1 MFSTAVTE
9 GGPATATRSRRR
21 QRPKSQE
28 SLVPQPKA
36 KRQRVPLSEQ
46 TFVNPDAQANTVVE
60 APVVVEKRAPAAEP
74 VDDAGNENV
83 NPAPRKELNLRTK
96 KTKHADR
103 AASKGDGSVALTKTD
118 AYIVSKLPAIP
129 DRIRSDWSLKQH
141 ADISSSFGYALTLSQ
156 TNALVWPY
164 HSTSQSPE
172 TFTFT
177 LPTPGRPSDPLP
189 VGCFV
194 SPSASSTEPGL
205 VVVTASSGKVVFW
218 ESISSA
224 ATFAFIKKDRSGVEH
239 SISGMSHGE
248 KVTSITNAESAGF
261 IITFNS
267 GRLAY
272 MSVRDNHGRPAIS
285 VQFLRS
291 NLATAGGGIFGSIR
305 HAFSNLSLRGEI
317 AAVRADRSAR
327 VGERNIVALT
337 SKGKLQAWKIHR
349 GGHNEHI
356 GEAEM
361 RDSLYSALYEADP
374 YTKDFSPDSLEA
386 LDFTFVPKGLEHKYL
401 EMSRLSDAMATDDA
415 SVQHLLLLV
424 SLTRKSVARYSLV
437 EVILRPN
444 SCKVGM
450 VRPITSYST
459 PLQRASGEGEASSS
473 PRVYLPRPALVAFV
487 VFERAAVMA
496 SVALPPESP
505 DSQLQ
510 SDNHILPPSFE
521 DVVDFREDDLY
532 EIVGSGFEEMP
543 SVIQED
549 KENRI
554 FRQRPTRNPAALL
567 MVRGAGVI
575 RFITTDIDKFASEQ
589 APQVSAKSKL
599 EQTVFSGSR
608 KGSPLIFD
616 GRRETSFTGKELSTA
631 ALEVSQEILGSTTTH
646 MPTLPASLEDNLRER
661 SRALERL
668 VRHLQSI
675 GADMDRSTRWNLLYN
690 AEKMHVATLIWK
702 LHEAFTAA
710 RPADDKKSLIGSI
723 VEFIHEDQKSNPV
736 AAAGEVDAIRHWFIN
751 DVFRLELFVA
761 WGYEVIKTLY
771 KDRLLDD
778 TKITVMMNEAIQLNV
793 TTHFG
798 ALEFRKEN
806 LDLYGLGEERMS
818 LGILRDNIEGM
829 PEPWTG
835 CHYLANNVKR
845 LLDLSDQWYKKHQ
858 SLAAEKMQ
866 GTDKPNAAIL
876 AKIFDEL
883 PSLTDA
889 ALTAVLEY
897 ARWGATS
904 PDHNTFAQS
913 FAKVYAA
920 DRFEKPVFLARAG
933 KWEEGALLAE
943 KHQSLHGLAVVLLDH
958 VEALEQQLAQP
969 GLPASEAK
977 VLKALR
983 EAKKSQLED
992 RFSRY
997 GKDFAFPVYEFLLE
1011 KHGVEAVLEF
1021 DLETLGFKTLFLR
1034 SKPELARI
1042 SWINDIEQEKDV
1054 DHAADTLVSLAL
1066 NKEQQAWNKRVELSL
1081 GKLALLAEAEEK
1093 QEQPNGLKVAVNEA
1107 RHESQLATV
1116 ENELITLKVQDELYK
1131 LILTSTYDA
1140 VDEAAALN
1148 FAMEAHSANIPR
1160 RQKVLLQLFE
1170 DGMERLLKHEALD
1183 AMTLIDLL
1191 TLVYFK
1197 PEQQEHL
1204 AHPFWMAL
1212 KVAESSCHAEELKEA
1227 KRLIWRR
1234 LFIRDDWARIN
1245 DTQLKHDREVV
1256 AELADTE
1263 LYAVLADCVRY
1274 QDEREPFRPMSPQEA
1289 LGAFTE
1295 DLDRRFRD
1303 LGAEIHTKQI
1313 EAMRWEDKALKQNI
1327 DKHRLADWLR
1337 TCLGQAQAEV
1347 QRQAEEASMA
1357 AREDPIVVE
1366 DAMMDEV
1373 TNGHVP
1379 GQFIN

>member
-1 MFSTAVTE
+1 MFSTTVSE

-36 KRQRVPLSEQ
+36 KRQRIPLTEQ
-46 TFVNPDAQANTVVE
+46 TFVNPDAQPDAAHV
-60 APVVVEKRAPAAEP
+60 PVEKHVPVEP
-74 VDDAGNENV
+74 VADVGVENI
-83 NPAPRKELNLRTK
+83 NPLPRKELHVRTK
-96 KTKHADR
+96 KSKHAER
-103 AASKGDGSVALTKTD
+103 AASKGDGSVVLTSTN

-129 DRIRSDWSLKQH
+129 DRIRSDWTVKQH
-141 ADISSSFGYALTLSQ
+141 ADISSSFGYALTLTQ
-156 TNALVWPY
+156 TSALVWPY
-164 HSTSQSPE
+164 NSTSQSPE

-177 LPTPGRPSDPLP
+177 LPTPGRSNDPLP

-194 SPSASSTEPGL
+194 SPSASTTEPGL
-205 VVVTASSGKVVFW
+205 VVVTASTGKVVFW

-239 SISGMSHGE
+239 TISGMSHGE
-248 KVTSITNAESAGF
+248 KVVSITSAESAGF
-261 IITFNS
+261 ILTLNS

-272 MSVRDNHGRPAIS
+272 MSVRDNHGRPAIY

-291 NLATAGGGIFGSIR
+291 SLASSGGGIFGSIR

-337 SKGKLQAWKIHR
+337 TKGKLQAWKVHR

-374 YTKDFSPDSLEA
+374 YTKDFSPDSFEA

-401 EMSRLSDAMATDDA
+401 DLSRLSDAMATDDA

-437 EVILRPN
+437 EVILKAN
-444 SCKVGM
+444 SCKIGM
-450 VRPITSYST
+450 TRPITSYST
-459 PLQRASGEGEASSS
+459 PLPRVGGEATSS
-473 PRVYLPRPALVAFV
+473 PRLYLPRPALVAFI
-487 VFERAAVMA
+487 VFERATVMA

-521 DVVDFREDDLY
+521 DVIDFREDELH

-543 SVIQED
+543 SATQED
-549 KENRI
+549 NRI
-554 FRQRPTRNPAALL
+554 FRQRTTRNPALLL

-575 RFITTDIDKFASEQ
+575 RIITTDIDKFASEQ

-599 EQTVFSGSR
+599 EQTVFFGA
-608 KGSPLIFD
+608 KKESPLVFD
-616 GRRETSFTGKELSTA
+616 GRRETSFTGREISAA
-631 ALEVSQEILGSTTTH
+631 ALEVSQEILSSSTTH
-646 MPTLPASLEDNLRER
+646 MSTLPASLEDNLRAR
-661 SRALERL
+661 SGALERL
-668 VRHLQSI
+668 IRHLQSI
-675 GADMDRSTRWNLLYN
+675 GADIDRNTRWSLLYN
-690 AEKMHVATLIWK
+690 AEKMHVAKLLWK
-702 LHEAFTAA
+702 RHEAFTAA

-736 AAAGEVDAIRHWFIN
+736 AAAGEVDAVRHWFIN

-761 WGYEVIKTLY
+761 WAYEVIKTLY

-778 TKITVMMNEAIQLNV
+778 AKITMMVNEAIQVNT

-798 ALEFRKEN
+798 ALEFRKDN
-806 LDLYGLGEERMS
+806 LELYGLGEEKMR
-818 LGILRDNIEGM
+818 LGILRDSSEGM

-835 CHYLANNVKR
+835 CHYVANNVKR

-858 SLAAEKMQ
+858 ALADEKAQ
-866 GTDKPNAAIL
+866 LADKPDAVIL
-876 AKIFDEL
+876 TRIFDEL

-889 ALTAVLEY
+889 ALTSVLEY
-897 ARWGATS
+897 ARWGATVA
-904 PDHNTFAQS
+904 DHKTIAQS
-913 FAKVYAA
+913 FAKVYAT

-933 KWEEGALLAE
+933 KWEEAALLAE
-943 KHQSLHGLAVVLLDH
+943 KHQSLHGLAVILLDH
-958 VEALEQQLAQP
+958 VEALEQQLAQQ
-969 GLPASEAK
+969 GLSPAEAK
-977 VLKALR
+977 GLRALR
-983 EAKKSQLED
+983 EAKKTQLED
-992 RFSRY
+992 CFSRY
-997 GKDFAFPVYEFLLE
+997 GKDFAFPIYEFLLE

-1021 DLETLGFKTLFLR
+1021 DLETLGFKTQFLR
-1034 SKPELARI
+1034 SRPELARI

-1066 NKEQQAWNKRVELSL
+1066 TKEQQVWNKKVELSL

-1093 QEQPNGLKVAVNEA
+1093 QHQPNGLKVVVDEA
-1107 RHESQLATV
+1107 RQEGQLAKV
-1116 ENELITLKVQDELYK
+1116 EKELITLKIQDQLYNQ
-1131 LILTSTYDA
+1131 IFPSTYDA

-1148 FAMEAHSANIPR
+1148 FAMEAHSTNIPR
-1160 RQKVLLQLFE
+1160 RQKALLQLFQ

-1191 TLVYFK
+1191 TLVSLN
-1197 PEQQEHL
+1197 PEWKEEI

-1212 KVAESSCHAEELKEA
+1212 KVAESSCHADEVKEA

-1234 LFIRDDWARIN
+1234 LFTRDDWAKMN
-1245 DTQLKHDREVV
+1245 DTQLKRDREVV
-1256 AELADTE
+1256 EQLAETE

-1274 QDEREPFRPMSPQEA
+1274 QDERDPFRPMSPQEA

-1295 DLDRRFRD
+1295 ELDRRFRE
-1303 LGAEIHTKQI
+1303 LGAEFQTKQLD
-1313 EAMRWEDKALKQNI
+1313 AMRWEDKALKQNI

-1337 TCLGQAQAEV
+1337 TGLAQAQAEV
-1347 QRQAEEASMA
+1347 KQQADDAVAVAQEEAA
-1357 AREDPIVVE
+1357 VADAPAETVE
-1366 DAMMDEV
+1366 MVDEPM
-1373 TNGHVP
+1373 NGHIP
-1379 GQFIN
+1379 GSF

>member
-1 MFSTAVTE
+1 MFSAAVTE

-36 KRQRVPLSEQ
+36 KRQRIPLSEQ
-46 TFVNPDAQANTVVE
+46 TFVNPDAQHDAGH
-60 APVVVEKRAPAAEP
+60 APVAEKSAAIEP
-74 VDDAGNENV
+74 VADAGIENI
-83 NPAPRKELNLRTK
+83 NPVPRKELHVRTK
-96 KTKHADR
+96 KSKHAER
-103 AASKGDGSVALTKTD
+103 AASKGDGSVVLTSTN
-118 AYIVSKLPAIP
+118 AYVVSKLPGIP
-129 DRIRSDWSLKQH
+129 DRIRSDWALKQH
-141 ADISSSFGYALTLSQ
+141 ADVSSSFGYALTVTQ
-156 TNALVWPY
+156 THALVWPY
-164 HSTSQSPE
+164 NSTSQSPE
-172 TFTFT
+172 TFTFN
-177 LPTPGRPSDPLP
+177 LPTPGRSSDPLP

-205 VVVTASSGKVVFW
+205 VIVTASSGRVVFW

-248 KVTSITNAESAGF
+248 KVVSITSAESAGF

-291 NLATAGGGIFGSIR
+291 SIASSGGGIFGSIR

-337 SKGKLQAWKIHR
+337 TKAKLQAWKIHR

-361 RDSLYSALYEADP
+361 RDSIYSALYEADP

-401 EMSRLSDAMATDDA
+401 DMSRLSDAMASDDA

-437 EVILRPN
+437 EVILKPN
-444 SCKVGM
+444 SCKVGIT
-450 VRPITSYST
+450 RPITSYST
-459 PLQRASGEGEASSS
+459 PLQRTGGEPTTS
-473 PRVYLPRPALVAFV
+473 PRLYLPRPALVAFV
-487 VFERAAVMA
+487 VFERATVMA
-496 SVALPPESP
+496 SVAIPPESP

-521 DVVDFREDDLY
+521 DVIDFREDDLH
-532 EIVGSGFEEMP
+532 EIIGSGYEEM
-543 SVIQED
+543 SSTTQED
-549 KENRI
+549 SRI
-554 FRQRPTRNPAALL
+554 FRPRTARNPAVLL
-567 MVRGAGVI
+567 MVRGAGII
-575 RFITTDIDKFASEQ
+575 RVITTDIDKFASEQ

-599 EQTVFSGSR
+599 EQTVFFGA
-608 KGSPLIFD
+608 KKESPLVFD
-616 GRRETSFTGKELSTA
+616 GRREASFTGREISAA
-631 ALEVSQEILGSTTTH
+631 ALEVSQEILSSTITY

-661 SRALERL
+661 SGALDRL
-668 VRHLQSI
+668 IRHLQSTGVDI
-675 GADMDRSTRWNLLYN
+675 DRNTRWSLLYN
-690 AEKMHVATLIWK
+690 AEKMHVAKLLWK
-702 LHEAFTAA
+702 RHEAFTTT
-710 RPADDKKSLIGSI
+710 RPADDKKSIIGSI

-761 WGYEVIKTLY
+761 WAYEVIKVLY
-771 KDRLLDD
+771 RDRLLDD
-778 TKITVMMNEAIQLNV
+778 AKITVMINEAIQVNV
-793 TTHFG
+793 AAHFG

-806 LDLYGLGEERMS
+806 LELYGLGEEKLR
-818 LGILRDNIEGM
+818 LGILRDSYEGM

-835 CHYLANNVKR
+835 CHYLANNAKR
-845 LLDLSDQWYKKHQ
+845 LLDLSDQWYKKHHALV
-858 SLAAEKMQ
+858 SPKNQ
-866 GTDKPNAAIL
+866 GADKPDPAIL
-876 AKIFDEL
+876 TKIFDEL

-889 ALTAVLEY
+889 ALTSVLEY
-897 ARWGATS
+897 ARWGATTS
-904 PDHNTFAQS
+904 EHKTIAQTFAQT
-913 FAKVYAA
+913 YAA
-920 DRFEKPVFLARAG
+920 ARFEKPVFLARAG

-943 KHQSLHGLAVVLLDH
+943 KHQSLHGLAVILLDH
-958 VEALEQQLAQP
+958 IEAVEGQLAQP
-969 GLPASEAK
+969 GLPPTEVK
-977 VLKALR
+977 NLKTLR
-983 EAKKSQLED
+983 EAKKTQLED

-997 GKDFAFPVYEFLLE
+997 GKDFAFPIYEFLLE
-1011 KHGVEAVLEF
+1011 KHGVEAVLNF
-1021 DLETLGFKTLFLR
+1021 DLETLGFKTQFLR
-1034 SKPELARI
+1034 SRPDLARI

-1066 NKEQQAWNKRVELSL
+1066 TKEQQVWNKKVELSL

-1093 QEQPNGLKVAVNEA
+1093 QQQPNGLKVTIDEA
-1107 RHESQLATV
+1107 RQEGQLAKV
-1116 ENELITLKVQDELYK
+1116 DRELITLKIQDQLYNQ
-1131 LILTSTYDA
+1131 IFPSTYDA

-1160 RQKVLLQLFE
+1160 RQKALLQVFE

-1191 TLVYFK
+1191 TLVSLK
-1197 PEQQEHL
+1197 PEWKEEI

-1212 KVAESSCHAEELKEA
+1212 KVAESSCRTDEVKEA

-1234 LFIRDDWARIN
+1234 LFIRDDWARMN

-1256 AELADTE
+1256 AQLADTE

-1274 QDEREPFRPMSPQEA
+1274 QDERDPFRPMGPQEA

-1295 DLDRRFRD
+1295 GLDRRFRD
-1303 LGAEIHTKQI
+1303 LGPEFQAKQLD
-1313 EAMRWEDKALKQNI
+1313 AMRWEDKALKQNVE
-1327 DKHRLADWLR
+1327 KHRLGDWLR
-1337 TCLGQAQAEV
+1337 TSLAQAQAEV
-1347 QRQAEEASMA
+1347 QQQADESAAVVQQVPVPAEEMA
-1357 AREDPIVVE
+1357 A
-1366 DAMMDEV
+1366 DEV
-1373 TNGHVP
+1373 MNGHALP
-1379 GQFIN
+1379 GSF